1 MNMYQSIHHAAGH
14 GLAFAR
20 PFASGPH
27 RRPKYNVPLNVT
39 ETDTE
44 FEVFVYATG
53 FGKEDITVTVVDDV
67 LTIAGQKGID
77 EAQVPDFR
85 RQEFPIKTFERT
97 LALRGQV
104 DTATIKAR
112 HENNVLTI
120 TLPKSPAAQVR
131 EQKIPVM

>member
-53 FGKEDITVTVVDDV
+53 FGKEDITVTVFDDV
-67 LTIAGQKGID
+67 LTVAGQIRNRRGSSARLPAPGISHQD
-77 EAQVPDFR
+77 V
-85 RQEFPIKTFERT
+85 
-97 LALRGQV
+97 
-104 DTATIKAR
+104 
-112 HENNVLTI
+112 
-120 TLPKSPAAQVR
+120 
-131 EQKIPVM
+131 